1 MNDRVGIDRAVRIII
16 TVLCTAGAT
25 TLGAQQAG
33 GLAQP
38 QPTARAVAQASSQDV
53 SGFGPRL
60 PLEVAPFEPSVADRA
75 ASPSPLFDGGD
86 NHTFVFS
93 TLALVLIGGLV
104 FLLLVR

>member
-1 MNDRVGIDRAVRIII
+1 MNHRVSIDRAVRIMI
-16 TVLCTAGAT
+16 TVLCTAGAA
-25 TLGAQQAG
+25 TLGAQQVG
-33 GLAQP
+33 SVTQP
-38 QPTARAVAQASSQDV
+38 QPAARAVAQAISQDV
-53 SGFGPRL
+53 SGLGPRL